1 MLLEWKYKDMTSVIT
16 VDGPSGVGKGTIS
29 EYLSD
34 ELKWNYLNS
43 GALYR
48 SIAWVVIN
56 DSIDLTDSVELEN
69 ASKNIL
75 FSLQDKKLL
84 IEYKSETIG
93 SLIYNEEVAKTA
105 SKVASNP
112 KVRESIVN
120 IQRAFK
126 KEPGLVAEGRDMGS
140 VIFPESELKIFLT
153 ASIETRAGRRYK
165 QLKDREFNVSLPAL
179 IKDLDARDDRDKS
192 RENSP
197 LVIPTGAFV
206 IETDDLTIIDL
217 KKIVKEK
224 VNKTYGTNI

>member
-1 MLLEWKYKDMTSVIT
+1 MTSVIT

-34 ELKWNYLNS
+34 KLKWNYLNS

-48 SIAWVVIN
+48 SIAWVAIN
-56 DSIDLTDSVELEN
+56 ESIELNDTVGLDN

-75 FSLQDKKLL
+75 FTLHDKKLL
-84 IEYKSETIG
+84 IEYKRKPIG

-112 KVRESIVN
+112 KVRRSIVN
-120 IQRAFK
+120 IQRQFK

>member
-1 MLLEWKYKDMTSVIT
+1 MTSVIT
-16 VDGPSGVGKGTIS
+16 VDGPSGVGKGTVS

-34 ELKWNYLNS
+34 QLQWNYLNS

-48 SIAWVVIN
+48 SIAWVAMN
-56 DSIDLTDSVELEN
+56 DSIELSDTDGLGS
-69 ASKNIL
+69 ASKNIS
-75 FSLQDKKLL
+75 FSMRDKKLL
-84 IEYKSETIG
+84 IQYKRKVIG

-105 SKVASNP
+105 SKIASNP

-120 IQRAFK
+120 IQRHFK

-153 ASIETRAGRRYK
+153 ASIETRASRRYK
-165 QLKDREFNVSLPAL
+165 QLKDRKFNVSLPAL
-179 IKDLDARDDRDKS
+179 IKDLDGRDKRDKS

-197 LVIPTGAFV
+197 LVIPEGAFV
-206 IETDDLTIIDL
+206 IETDDLTIIDV

>member
-1 MLLEWKYKDMTSVIT
+1 M
-16 VDGPSGVGKGTIS
+16 
-29 EYLSD
+29 
-34 ELKWNYLNS
+34 
-43 GALYR
+43 R
-48 SIAWVVIN
+48 
-56 DSIDLTDSVELEN
+56 
-69 ASKNIL
+69 
-75 FSLQDKKLL
+75 DKKLL
-84 IEYKSETIG
+84 IEYKRKVIG

-105 SKVASNP
+105 SKIASNN

-120 IQRAFK
+120 IQRVFK

-153 ASIETRAGRRYK
+153 ASIETRATRRYK

-179 IKDLDARDDRDKS
+179 IKDLDARDKRDKR

-197 LVIPTGAFV
+197 LVIPEGAFV
-206 IETDDLTIIDL
+206 IETDDLTIIDV

>member
-1 MLLEWKYKDMTSVIT
+1 MTSVIT
-16 VDGPSGVGKGTIS
+16 VDGPSGVGKGTVS

-34 ELKWNYLNS
+34 QLQWNYLNS

-48 SIAWVVIN
+48 TIAWVAMN
-56 DSIDLTDSVELEN
+56 DSIELDDTDRLES
-69 ASKNIL
+69 ASKNIS
-75 FSLQDKKLL
+75 FSMRDKKLL
-84 IEYKSETIG
+84 IEYKRMVIG

-120 IQRAFK
+120 VQRLFK

-153 ASIETRAGRRYK
+153 ASIETRATRRYK

-179 IKDLDARDDRDKS
+179 IKDLDARDKRDKR

-197 LVIPTGAFV
+197 LVIPEGAFV
-206 IETDDLTIIDL
+206 IETDDLTIIDV

>member
-1 MLLEWKYKDMTSVIT
+1 MTSVVT

-34 ELKWNYLNS
+34 QLQWNYLNS

-48 SIAWVVIN
+48 SIAWVAMN
-56 DSIDLTDSVELEN
+56 DLIELNDTDGLEG
-69 ASKNIL
+69 ASKNIS
-75 FSLQDKKLL
+75 FSMRDKKLL
-84 IEYKSETIG
+84 IEYKSKVIG

-120 IQRAFK
+120 IQRRFK

-153 ASIETRAGRRYK
+153 ASIETRATRRYK

-179 IKDLDARDDRDKS
+179 INDLDARDKRDKS

-197 LVIPTGAFV
+197 LIIPEGAFV
-206 IETDDLTIIDL
+206 IETDDLTIIDV
-217 KKIVKEK
+217 KNIVKEK

>member
-1 MLLEWKYKDMTSVIT
+1 MTSVVT

-34 ELKWNYLNS
+34 QLQWNYLNS

-48 SIAWVVIN
+48 SIAWVAMN
-56 DSIDLTDSVELEN
+56 DLIELNDTDGLEG
-69 ASKNIL
+69 ASKNIS
-75 FSLQDKKLL
+75 FSMRDKKLL
-84 IEYKSETIG
+84 IEYKSKVIG

-120 IQRAFK
+120 IQRRFK

-140 VIFPESELKIFLT
+140 VSFPESELKIFLA
-153 ASIETRAGRRYK
+153 ASIETRATRRYK

-179 IKDLDARDDRDKS
+179 INDLDARDKRDKS

-197 LVIPTGAFV
+197 LIIPEGAFV
-206 IETDDLTIIDL
+206 IETDDLTIIDV
-217 KKIVKEK
+217 KNIVKEK

>member
-1 MLLEWKYKDMTSVIT
+1 MTSVIT
-16 VDGPSGVGKGTIS
+16 VDGPSGVGKGTVS

-34 ELKWNYLNS
+34 QLQWNYLNS

-48 SIAWVVIN
+48 TIAWVAMN
-56 DSIDLTDSVELEN
+56 DSIELYDTDRLES
-69 ASKNIL
+69 ASKNIS
-75 FSLQDKKLL
+75 FSMRDKKLL
-84 IEYKSETIG
+84 IEYKRMVIG
-93 SLIYNEEVAKTA
+93 PLIYNEEVAKTA

-120 IQRAFK
+120 IQRLFK

-153 ASIETRAGRRYK
+153 ASIETRATRRYK

-179 IKDLDARDDRDKS
+179 IKDLDARDKRDKS

-197 LVIPTGAFV
+197 LVIPEGAFV
-206 IETDDLTIIDL
+206 IETDDLTIIDV

>member
-1 MLLEWKYKDMTSVIT
+1 MTSVIT

-34 ELKWNYLNS
+34 QLQWNYLNS

-48 SIAWVVIN
+48 SIAWVAMN
-56 DSIDLTDSVELEN
+56 DSIELNDTSGLEN

-75 FSLQDKKLL
+75 FKMLDKKLF
-84 IEYKSETIG
+84 IEYKRMSIG

-105 SKVASNP
+105 SRIASNP

-120 IQRAFK
+120 IQRHFK

-153 ASIETRAGRRYK
+153 ASIETRASRRYK

-179 IKDLDARDDRDKS
+179 IKDLDARDRRDKN
-192 RENSP
+192 RKNSP
-197 LVIPTGAFV
+197 LVIPDGAFV
-206 IETDDLTIIDL
+206 IETDDLTIIKV
-217 KKIVKEK
+217 KKVVKEK

>member
-1 MLLEWKYKDMTSVIT
+1 MTSVIT
-16 VDGPSGVGKGTIS
+16 VDGPSGVGKGTVS

-34 ELKWNYLNS
+34 QLQWNYLNS

-48 SIAWVVIN
+48 TIAWVAMN
-56 DSIDLTDSVELEN
+56 DSIELDDTDRLES
-69 ASKNIL
+69 ASKNIS
-75 FSLQDKKLL
+75 FSMRDKKLL
-84 IEYKSETIG
+84 IEYKRMVIG

-120 IQRAFK
+120 AQRLFK

-153 ASIETRAGRRYK
+153 ASIETRATRRYK

-179 IKDLDARDDRDKS
+179 IKDLDARDKRDKS

-197 LVIPTGAFV
+197 LVIPEGAFV
-206 IETDDLTIIDL
+206 IETDDLTIIDV

>member
-1 MLLEWKYKDMTSVIT
+1 MTSVIT
-16 VDGPSGVGKGTIS
+16 VDGPSGVGKGTVS

-34 ELKWNYLNS
+34 QLQWNYLNS

-48 SIAWVVIN
+48 SIAWVVMN
-56 DSIDLTDSVELEN
+56 DSIELSDTDGLTS
-69 ASKNIL
+69 ASKNIS
-75 FSLQDKKLL
+75 FSMQDQKLL
-84 IEYKSETIG
+84 IEYKKNIIG

-120 IQRAFK
+120 IQRLFK
-126 KEPGLVAEGRDMGS
+126 KDPGLVAEGRDMGS

-153 ASIETRAGRRYK
+153 ASIETRATRRYK

-179 IKDLDARDDRDKS
+179 IKDLDARDKRDKR

-197 LVIPTGAFV
+197 LVIPEGAFV
-206 IETDDLTIIDL
+206 IETDDLTIIDV